1 VTEQQQPGPVPARRF
16 PTPLQAVVLT
26 LAGFAMAFFG
36 CLGALSQYDSSEV
49 LFGIA
54 LVVSIV
60 GALALVTG
68 LFMVALLFVQGVVRA
83 FRDSRKPPP
92 SSPGATPPDASVPPP
107 PGTGSTPPE

>member
-1 VTEQQQPGPVPARRF
+1 VKRF

-54 LVVSIV
+54 LVVSIA
-60 GALALVTG
+60 GALALLAG
-68 LFMVALLFVQGVVRA
+68 LASIAFMFIGGVVRA
-83 FRDSRKPPP
+83 IQDSRRKAPPADGG
-92 SSPGATPPDASVPPP
+92 SATPPDPGTPPP
-107 PGTGSTPPE
+107 PGPGPSAE